1 MRIKHGEMTLKKQEQ
16 KQHKHQQNYRPN
28 QWSIAAVFLLHRKTE
43 KSNSE

>member
-28 QWSIAAVFLLHRKTE
+28 QWSIAAVFLSTPEGGQKQL
-43 KSNSE
+43 